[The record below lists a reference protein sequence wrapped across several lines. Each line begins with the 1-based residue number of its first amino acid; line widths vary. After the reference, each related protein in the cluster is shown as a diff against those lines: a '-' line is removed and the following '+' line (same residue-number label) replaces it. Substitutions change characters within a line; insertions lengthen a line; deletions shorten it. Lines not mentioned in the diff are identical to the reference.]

1 MRSYKNKGHYMTHP
15 NLISNIPVAAVV
27 VVVVLVLRGT
37 AARFL

>member
-1 MRSYKNKGHYMTHP
+1 MTHH
-15 NLISNIPVAAVV
+15 NLISNIPIVA